1 MGPIKKAIAATKITK
16 VQTKVPRQGNPKME
30 QRVGKNP
37 RKNSRGL

>member
-1 MGPIKKAIAATKITK
+1 MEPIKKAIAVTKITK

-37 RKNSRGL
+37 RKNSRGP